1 VAASL
6 AGALCLTA
14 CAFLEPTPPAP
25 PPEPVPEADIPPP
38 PPLAEPPPPRP
49 ARKPAPPPVAH
60 TAPPSPAEPTVL
72 VDPEHVIGLDEGA
85 ASDWLGA
92 PASRT
97 EAPPATIWHYASQ
110 DCEVDVY
117 FYLDLQNRVMRALHY
132 EVRSNDIVEQRP
144 ERCFQQLVDEHRQR
158 SGASAAYSPR

>member
-1 VAASL
+1 MAGHQGARADQRRGCDTRTMKAESGPVKRRRLAVAASL

-38 PPLAEPPPPRP
+38 PP
-49 ARKPAPPPVAH
+49 
-60 TAPPSPAEPTVL
+60 
-72 VDPEHVIGLDEGA
+72 
-85 ASDWLGA
+85 LGA